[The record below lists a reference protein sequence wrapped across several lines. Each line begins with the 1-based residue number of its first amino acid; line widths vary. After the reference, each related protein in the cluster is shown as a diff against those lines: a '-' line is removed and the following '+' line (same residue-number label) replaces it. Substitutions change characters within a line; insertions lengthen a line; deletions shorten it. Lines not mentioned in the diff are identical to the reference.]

1 MLNFKGIFFT
11 TPLFLRGQKSPCL
24 AKVEKET
31 ISVSPLVMQIGS
43 LKQSVTLLLAD
54 SDLH

>member
-31 ISVSPLVMQIGS
+31 IFCFTFSYANRQ
-43 LKQSVTLLLAD
+43 LKTI
-54 SDLH
+54 SDTPAV